1 MYGAT
6 MVVEP
11 RDHRGSS
18 AAHQSLSQHHHHM
31 LHQQQ
36 QHHHH
41 QHYRHQMVKTTRV
54 HQSSRT
60 SSRVVTVQEKVI
72 RSRLQLGYST
82 PTSFINRFP
91 QKMERL
97 GPTSKG
103 YAGVGGGGSGSIY
116 ASSQPHHHNSHHQ
129 HQHQQ
134 QPALS
139 SSYMTGQYMYS
150 QNYAHAPYAGPGVQ
164 PTYVQQQYTSQPQS
178 YGPVVQG
185 YGGQPGQACHK
196 KSTVRNGDVMKRCRL
211 QGAYELSQDMLDKQ
225 IEMLER
231 KYGGVKARNA
241 ALTIQRAF
249 RRYTLLKKFAAITAM
264 AKVEKRLSR
273 KLQEAAERQ
282 EHLQDARLAY
292 QHHNQVYVQSHQQ
305 QHYQR
310 QQQQQS
316 PVGRPMPTRSMS
328 LKERRH
334 VVVDGSAR
342 GCASPVPRGQP
353 GRCEIQIAPAP
364 HQTNQLANHQLVN
377 HGVATSG
384 RHTPSLTPSPCGR
397 QQQQQQPPA
406 SPCWESSSQES
417 GSSINYYNPQESLC
431 TVRQDSPAA
440 RDTQLRS
447 TSCTSPSTP
456 LQQGQIIQQQT
467 LQQQQQNNWSSSTS
481 QLSGSSVRSVG
492 RTSSFGSCGKAL
504 PPEVPKRTSS
514 ITSRSMEGRHNGLSK
529 SVENGSL
536 SSVQSSGSDSTNC
549 ESSEG
554 DITQRGSPVWKHKA
568 ISSSPEHQE
577 MIVHA
582 NDSGALLSNA
592 KDLGGLVATS
602 GSYQLPL
609 LHHHH
614 HLHHNEHGEHN
625 EHNDD
630 SSISQVSGSSYTLKA
645 SETVRK
651 RQYRVGLNL
660 FNKKP
665 ERGINYLMRRNFVDN
680 SPQGVARFLISRK
693 GLSRQMI
700 GEYLGN
706 LQNSF
711 NMAVL
716 DCFAHELDLA
726 GMQVDVALRKFQAY
740 FRMPGEAQ
748 KIERL
753 MEVFSQRYCQCNP
766 DVVMRLRSPDTIFVL
781 AFAIIMLNTDL
792 HTPNLKPERR
802 MRIEDFVKN
811 LRGIDDCGDI
821 DKDILVGI
829 YDRVKANEFKPGSD
843 HVTQVMKVQ
852 ATIVGKKPNM
862 ALPHRRLVCYCRL
875 YEIPDVNKK
884 EKPGVHQREVFLF
897 NDLLVV
903 TKILSKKKSSVTYTF
918 RQSFPLCGMLVT
930 LFEAPHYPYGIKL
943 SQRVDNKALVTFNA
957 RNEHDRCKFVEDLR
971 ESISEMDEM
980 ETLRIETE
988 LERQKNSRGTRGSSE
1003 NRDSGVADVEVCP
1016 CPGPCS
1022 ERSEV
1027 ADNDS
1032 QQLKRSTLSNSLLD
1046 IHEQF
1051 AGEKP
1056 QRRGSVGSLDS
1067 GMSISFQSTSASSMS
1082 QGAKA
1087 SGVPAQAQPGVSA
1100 HPGAGAVKGTAI
1112 AQQPSFLGSLFH
1124 KRERKLS
1131 HSEEVQQQQ
1140 QHHNHHHHH
1149 PPPPHHH
1156 QTPPLQPQ
1164 QGLTVTT
1171 MQGSP
1176 SPAAPY
1182 GRTTEV

>member
-1 MYGAT
+1 MCHQIFDIVCLPFRLLMA
-6 MVVEP
+6 VIFCRRE
-11 RDHRGSS
+11 S
-18 AAHQSLSQHHHHM
+18 A
-31 LHQQQ
+31 
-36 QHHHH
+36 
-41 QHYRHQMVKTTRV
+41 V
-54 HQSSRT
+54 
-60 SSRVVTVQEKVI
+60 
-72 RSRLQLGYST
+72 YS
-82 PTSFINRFP
+82 FP
-91 QKMERL
+91 QKMDRL
-97 GPTSKG
+97 GPSK
-103 YAGVGGGGSGSIY
+103 GVGGGGSLYTSSS
-116 ASSQPHHHNSHHQ
+116 SSQA
-129 HQHQQ
+129 

-150 QNYAHAPYAGPGVQ
+150 QNYAHAPYPGAGI
-164 PTYVQQQYTSQPQS
+164 QQYPQQYSQPQS

-185 YGGQPGQACHK
+185 YGGQSAQSAYQQTCHK
-196 KSTVRNGDVMKRCRL
+196 KPSVRNGDVMKRCRL
-211 QGAYELSQDMLDKQ
+211 QAAYELSQDLLDKQ

-264 AKVEKRLSR
+264 AKAEKRLSR
-273 KLQEAAERQ
+273 KLQEQ
-282 EHLQDARLAY
+282 EQQEQRLAY
-292 QHHNQVYVQSHQQ
+292 HSQVYVQQQPQQHHHHNHVQSHLQQ
-305 QHYQR
+305 QH
-310 QQQQQS
+310 S
-316 PVGRPMPTRSMS
+316 PVNRPTPIRSMS
-328 LKERRH
+328 LRERRH
-334 VVVDGSAR
+334 GGVVHVDGSAH
-342 GCASPVPRGQP
+342 GCSSPMPRSHS
-353 GRCEIQIAPAP
+353 GRCEIQITS
-364 HQTNQLANHQLVN
+364 HQNQVTNHAAHQLVN
-377 HGVATSG
+377 HSVHSGG

-397 QQQQQQPPA
+397 QQQQQQQQHQPPP

-417 GSSINYYNPQESLC
+417 GSSIHYYNPQETLC
-431 TVRQDSPAA
+431 GLRQDTPP
-440 RDTQLRS
+440 RDVHRMTP
-447 TSCTSPSTP
+447 CTSPSTP
-456 LQQGQIIQQQT
+456 LNLQSQM
-467 LQQQQQNNWSSSTS
+467 QQQQNWSSSTS
-481 QLSGSSVRSVG
+481 QLS
-492 RTSSFGSCGKAL
+492 TSSGRSAGGRGSTGSCGKKV

-514 ITSRSMEGRHNGLSK
+514 ISNRSMEQRHNGLSK

-554 DITQRGSPVWKHKA
+554 DAQRASPVWKHKG

-577 MIVHA
+577 MVHA
-582 NDSGALLSNA
+582 NESGSLMNNV
-592 KDLGGLVATS
+592 KDLSHSHAA
-602 GSYQLPL
+602 SYQLPMMD
-609 LHHHH
+609 HA
-614 HLHHNEHGEHN
+614 ETM
-625 EHNDD
+625 
-630 SSISQVSGSSYTLKA
+630 SQTSYKV

-665 ERGINYLMRRNFVDN
+665 ERGINYLIRRGFLEN

-693 GLSRQMI
+693 GLSKQMI

-706 LQNSF
+706 LQSSF

-716 DCFAHELDLA
+716 ECFSHELDLA

-766 DVVMRLRSPDTIFVL
+766 DVVSRLRSPDTVFVL

-802 MRIEDFVKN
+802 MRLEDFVKN

-829 YDRVKANEFKPGSD
+829 YERVKANEFKPGSD

-875 YEIPDVNKK
+875 YEIPDIHKK
-884 EKPGVHQREVFLF
+884 ERPGVHQREVFLF

-918 RQSFPLCGMLVT
+918 RQSFPLCGMVVT
-930 LFEAPHYPYGIKL
+930 LFEVSHYPYGIRL
-943 SQRVDNKALVTFNA
+943 SQRVDNKVLVTFNA

-988 LERQKNSRGTRGSSE
+988 LERQKSSRGARGSAE

-1027 ADNDS
+1027 VDMDS
-1032 QQLKRSTLSNSLLD
+1032 QLKRSALSNSLLD

-1087 SGVPAQAQPGVSA
+1087 MPTGPQALGHAV
-1100 HPGAGAVKGTAI
+1100 HPGATIPGGAAKGTAM
-1112 AQQPSFLGSLFH
+1112 AQQPSFLGSLFN

-1131 HSEEVQQQQ
+1131 HTEEPSAVMSSATSTAAAVAAAAATAAG
-1140 QHHNHHHHH
+1140 
-1149 PPPPHHH
+1149 
-1156 QTPPLQPQ
+1156 QT
-1164 QGLTVTT
+1164 V
-1171 MQGSP
+1171 
-1176 SPAAPY
+1176 PY

>member
-1 MYGAT
+1 MIIFVSGFL
-6 MVVEP
+6 V
-11 RDHRGSS
+11 G
-18 AAHQSLSQHHHHM
+18 
-31 LHQQQ
+31 
-36 QHHHH
+36 
-41 QHYRHQMVKTTRV
+41 
-54 HQSSRT
+54 
-60 SSRVVTVQEKVI
+60 
-72 RSRLQLGYST
+72 
-82 PTSFINRFP
+82 FP
-91 QKMERL
+91 QKMDRL
-97 GPTSKG
+97 GPGNK
-103 YAGVGGGGSGSIY
+103 GSGLY
-116 ASSQPHHHNSHHQ
+116 SSTG
-129 HQHQQ
+129 

-150 QNYAHAPYAGPGVQ
+150 QSNYAHTPYPGVQ
-164 PTYVQQQYTSQPQS
+164 PQHHQQYVQHPTSYVPSSVVGASVAGAVEPQAYGGVGGGGVVQAYGGPHHHHQQLGPQS
-178 YGPVVQG
+178 PYQ
-185 YGGQPGQACHK
+185 QSCHK
-196 KSTVRNGDVMKRCRL
+196 KSSVRNGDVTKRCRL
-211 QGAYELSQDMLDKQ
+211 QAAYELSQDLLDKQ

-264 AKVEKRLSR
+264 AKAEKRLSR
-273 KLQEAAERQ
+273 KMQEEQQQQIHHHQQQLQQ
-282 EHLQDARLAY
+282 QHPQLQHEQQQQQRY
-292 QHHNQVYVQSHQQ
+292 QHSSQVYVQSQQ
-305 QHYQR
+305 PHH
-310 QQQQQS
+310 S
-316 PVGRPMPTRSMS
+316 PVNRAGANEKHVAQGETSHRWDCP
-328 LKERRH
+328 RRRL
-334 VVVDGSAR
+334 DA
-342 GCASPVPRGQP
+342 
-353 GRCEIQIAPAP
+353 
-364 HQTNQLANHQLVN
+364 L
-377 HGVATSG
+377 
-384 RHTPSLTPSPCGR
+384 CG
-397 QQQQQQPPA
+397 
-406 SPCWESSSQES
+406 
-417 GSSINYYNPQESLC
+417 L
-431 TVRQDSPAA
+431 RQDTPPREAHRA
-440 RDTQLRS
+440 TPP
-447 TSCTSPSTP
+447 CTSPSTVP
-456 LQQGQIIQQQT
+456 LAQQA
-467 LQQQQQNNWSSSTS
+467 LQQQNWSSSTS
-481 QLSGSSVRSVG
+481 QLSSASSGRTSVG
-492 RTSSFGSCGKAL
+492 RASTGSCSGSSKKV

-514 ITSRSMEGRHNGLSK
+514 INSRSILGDPRPHHNGLSK

-554 DITQRGSPVWKHKA
+554 DPQRASPVWKHKP

-577 MIVHA
+577 LAHA
-582 NDSGALLSNA
+582 NDGNA
-592 KDLGGLVATS
+592 ILTSVKDM
-602 GSYQLPL
+602 GSHTHASTYQLPMM
-609 LHHHH
+609 
-614 HLHHNEHGEHN
+614 EHGEV
-625 EHNDD
+625 
-630 SSISQVSGSSYTLKA
+630 IVQTSYKV

-665 ERGINYLMRRNFVDN
+665 ERGINYLIRRGFLEN

-693 GLSRQMI
+693 GLSKQMI

-706 LQNSF
+706 LQNPF

-716 DCFAHELDLA
+716 ECFSHELDLA
-726 GMQVDVALRKFQAY
+726 GMQVDVALRKFQGY

-766 DVVMRLRSPDTIFVL
+766 EVVSRLRSPDTIFVL

-802 MRIEDFVKN
+802 MRLDDFIKN

-821 DKDILVGI
+821 DRDILVGI
-829 YDRVKANEFKPGSD
+829 YERVKANEFKPGSD

-875 YEIPDVNKK
+875 YEIPDINKK
-884 EKPGVHQREVFLF
+884 ERPGVHQREVFLF

-918 RQSFPLCGMLVT
+918 RQSFPLCGMVVT
-930 LFEAPHYPYGIKL
+930 LFEVSHYPYGIRL
-943 SQRVDNKALVTFNA
+943 SQRVDNKVLVTFNA

-980 ETLRIETE
+980 ETLRIESE
-988 LERQKNSRGTRGSSE
+988 LERQKSSRGARSSAE

-1016 CPGPCS
+1016 CPGSCS
-1022 ERSEV
+1022 ERSDVIET
-1027 ADNDS
+1027 DS
-1032 QQLKRSTLSNSLLD
+1032 QLKRSALSNSLLD

-1087 SGVPAQAQPGVSA
+1087 MVTVAQPGLAVA
-1100 HPGAGAVKGTAI
+1100 KGGIINMHHLQQQQQQTHP
-1112 AQQPSFLGSLFH
+1112 QQLQQQQQQQQQQPPSFLGGLFN

-1131 HSEEVQQQQ
+1131 HSEE
-1140 QHHNHHHHH
+1140 
-1149 PPPPHHH
+1149 P
-1156 QTPPLQPQ
+1156 
-1164 QGLTVTT
+1164 GTT
-1171 MQGSP
+1171 IVVASGTNIAP
-1176 SPAAPY
+1176 NNPPY